1 MHYNIRNSEPLFASF
16 PNVLFFPSSGE
27 AYRSSM
33 LVNLNLLQVYRM
45 LLLVPPSTR
54 LSSQRMHTQGNA
66 KTCLLIII
74 SLIRIV
80 TICIKRVSV
89 GSTRDLLT
97 PGVHW
102 LLLQL
107 KKAIITLSFPTQIHR
122 HHVPFFLL
130 WLPKNRV
137 IVLSP
142 HHLLNRSSGDGVL
155 SPCLICKVLQ
165 LELPT
170 SLAQRNREYK
180 STVV

>member
-1 MHYNIRNSEPLFASF
+1 
-16 PNVLFFPSSGE
+16 
-27 AYRSSM
+27 M
-33 LVNLNLLQVYRM
+33 LVNLNLLRVYHM
-45 LLLVPPSTR
+45 QLLVPTSMK

-80 TICIKRVSV
+80 TRCIRAILV

-107 KKAIITLSFPTQIHR
+107 KKAISTQIHR
-122 HHVPFFLL
+122 HLVPFFLL
-130 WLPKNRV
+130 SLPKLRV

-142 HHLLNRSSGDGVL
+142 HHLLNRSSVDGGL

-170 SLAQRNREYK
+170 PLVQRNR
-180 STVV
+180 V